1 MAGEIGTVGVAAAL
15 PVAGVEP
22 VAGRAETSALPL
34 PLPAAAPSSPLPASG
49 VKAEIST
56 AAQLLSTLL
65 NHPALADLEA
75 APAGPL
81 LKAAEPHAPA
91 IAQALRSGIAFSG
104 LFYESHQAEWVAGT
118 RELADL
124 RREPQAATAS
134 GTRHEDTNV
143 PALVR
148 QQLDMLDGQPLQWR
162 GELWPGL
169 PLQLNIR
176 RDTDPHHAQDH
187 APTADD
193 MPDAGWQGQIVS
205 FLPSLG
211 RITAR
216 LRLTG
221 EHLQL
226 ELASMEHGSAHL
238 ITAKASELHEA
249 LRSAGLTLDS
259 FASRHDEQA

>member
-1 MAGEIGTVGVAAAL
+1 MAGEIGTVVAAAI

-22 VAGRAETSALPL
+22 VATRADNPSLPL
-34 PLPAAAPSSPLPASG
+34 PSAASPPPLPASG
-49 VKAEIST
+49 VKANIST

-65 NHPALADLEA
+65 NHPALAGLDA

-81 LKAAEPHAPA
+81 LAAAEPHAPA
-91 IAQALRSGIAFSG
+91 IAQALRNGIALSG

-118 RELADL
+118 RALAEL
-124 RREPQAATAS
+124 RREPQAAAAS
-134 GTRHEDTNV
+134 GAGHEDTNV

-169 PLQLNIR
+169 PLQLNLR
-176 RDTDPHHAQDH
+176 REPGHEPEKDDASAAADAPAETRWQAQIIS
-187 APTADD
+187 T
-193 MPDAGWQGQIVS
+193 
-205 FLPSLG
+205 LPALG

-216 LRLTG
+216 LRLAG

-226 ELASMEHGSAHL
+226 EIASTEHGSASL
-238 ITAKASELHEA
+238 ITAKASDLRDA
-249 LRSAGLTLDS
+249 LRSAGLTLDG
-259 FASRHDEQA
+259 FASRHEVPA